1 MLKLPPSLRPMVDF
15 DPSEPAILHDSQ
27 TDSIMTWTGE
37 NAASFRQEAIVRADG
52 AVEWSG
58 YILDGWDSVL
68 GG

>member
-1 MLKLPPSLRPMVDF
+1 
-15 DPSEPAILHDSQ
+15 
-27 TDSIMTWTGE
+27 MTWTGE
-37 NAASFRQEAIVRADG
+37 NAASFREEAIVRSDG

>member
-1 MLKLPPSLRPMVDF
+1 
-15 DPSEPAILHDSQ
+15 
-27 TDSIMTWTGE
+27 MTWTGE